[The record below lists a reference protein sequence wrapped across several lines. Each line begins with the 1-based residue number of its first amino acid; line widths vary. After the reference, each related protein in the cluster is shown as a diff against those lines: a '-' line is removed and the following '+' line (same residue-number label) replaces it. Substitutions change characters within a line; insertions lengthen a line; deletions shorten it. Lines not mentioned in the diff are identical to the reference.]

1 MKISRFISELGRG
14 GLRLLAS
21 SPSYSP
27 RIPLADV
34 DPAHLP
40 SVQARGF
47 DFLVTEAESVDGYQQ
62 VSGGRG

>member
-27 RIPLADV
+27 RIPLV
-34 DPAHLP
+34 FPYLMLTPPIFLPCRPAALISWSP
-40 SVQARGF
+40 RRKASTGTNR
-47 DFLVTEAESVDGYQQ
+47 
-62 VSGGRG
+62 